1 MLTPHNTSHN
11 RKLQLL
17 EASGKIVAIKNG
29 EVYFYMVVNGAM
41 QYFKSEEN
49 FFHKNGP
56 KFTKNRTVTFG
67 DLPLK
72 ILMLQLLLCFCFQ
85 IHTTASELAS
95 KTYF

>member
-11 RKLQLL
+11 RKLQLF

-49 FFHKNGP
+49 FFHKN
-56 KFTKNRTVTFG
+56 FTHEG
-67 DLPLK
+67 EIILK
-72 ILMLQLLLCFCFQ
+72 ELSEQEF
-85 IHTTASELAS
+85 SELKKKS
-95 KTYF
+95 KLYI